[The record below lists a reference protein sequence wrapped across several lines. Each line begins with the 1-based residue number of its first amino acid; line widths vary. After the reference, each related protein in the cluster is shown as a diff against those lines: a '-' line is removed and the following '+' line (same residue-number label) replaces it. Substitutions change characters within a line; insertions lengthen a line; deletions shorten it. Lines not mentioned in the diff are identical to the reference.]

1 MLDVPKPGNTMVLI
15 RVYTVGK
22 EQGYNEEVSGV
33 GLKLVKKSHADKC
46 GHITR

>member
-1 MLDVPKPGNTMVLI
+1 MLHVPNLGNKMVLI
-15 RVYTVGK
+15 RVYAVGK
-22 EQGYNEEVSGV
+22 EQGCNQEVAGV